1 MICSWESGLLPPR
14 VILVKTETHQAKQQ
28 QTVRTQHSGLSIA
41 MPIHILTPA
50 LQQRIAAGEVIERPA
65 SVVKE
70 LIENALDAGASTI
83 RVEIQEGGR
92 RLIRV
97 TDDGVGLTAV
107 EAQLAFARFATSKIL
122 TESDLSVVRT
132 FGFRGEALPS
142 IASVA
147 RVRFLT
153 RTRDEALGTE
163 VRVEGG
169 TVTPPVESG
178 APLGTTVEVWDL
190 FYNTPARRQF
200 LRSLRTEYGHIMGAF
215 TRFALAFPEKSF
227 SLSFDGR
234 EVYGFPSTFL
244 SERITACFGREAA
257 AGLEEFSDSGLAG
270 RVSGFVLANEE
281 VWRRRYYFFVNH
293 RPVRNRVLYRAV
305 REALPGE
312 GGMVF
317 LFLELHPS
325 QVDVNMHPAKTEVR
339 FRDDLAVHD
348 LVRGALLRR
357 SQPAWMQA
365 GQVTESNAKY
375 GPETTHGFTLVG
387 QVENTFLLTVAEG
400 HLYLLDQHA
409 TEERI
414 LYEQLQ
420 HQRISPRQLIAPQV
434 VNLSIGERTFF
445 EAHADELAACGF
457 TIDPFGPQVVALRA
471 VPDFIDPG
479 QSALIFSRLLTRVQN
494 GKEDFH
500 QALACLGALKAGQV
514 LPRETQEQL
523 LTTWTTTA
531 DPHACAHNRPV
542 YFRLS
547 LDEVRRKIGR
557 TGLSSEFDPYA
568 GCSHSL

>member
-1 MICSWESGLLPPR
+1 
-14 VILVKTETHQAKQQ
+14 
-28 QTVRTQHSGLSIA
+28 
-41 MPIHILTPA
+41 MPIHILPPA

-70 LIENALDAGASTI
+70 LIENALDAGTNTI

-97 TDDGVGLTAV
+97 TDDGVGLTAA
-107 EAQLAFARFATSKIL
+107 EAPLAFARFATSKIL
-122 TESDLSVVRT
+122 NESDLTAVRT

-147 RVRFLT
+147 RVRLLT

-169 TVTPPVESG
+169 TVAPPVESG

-200 LRSLRTEYGHIMGAF
+200 LRSLRTEYGHLMGAF

-234 EVYGFPSTFL
+234 EVYAFPSASL

-257 AGLEEFSDSGLAG
+257 AGLAEFSDSGLAG
-270 RVSGFVLANEE
+270 RVSGFVLTNEE

-325 QVDVNMHPAKTEVR
+325 LVDVNMHPAKTEVR

-348 LVRGALLRR
+348 LVRDALLRR
-357 SQPAWMQA
+357 AQPAWMQA
-365 GQVTESNAKY
+365 GNVAESEAMY
-375 GPETTHGFTLVG
+375 GANDANGFILVG

-409 TEERI
+409 AEERI
-414 LYEQLQ
+414 LYERLQ
-420 HQRISPRQLIAPQV
+420 HQRVSSRQLIAPQV
-434 VNLSIGERTFF
+434 VNLSIGERMFF
-445 EAHADELAACGF
+445 EAHAEELAACGF

-471 VPDFIDPG
+471 VPDFIDPR
-479 QSALIFSRLLTRVQN
+479 QSVLIFSRLLTRVQN

-500 QALACLGALKAGQV
+500 QALACLGALKAGQI
-514 LPRETQEQL
+514 LPREVQEQL
-523 LTTWTTTA
+523 LTTWA
-531 DPHACAHNRPV
+531 MAANPHACAHNRPV

-557 TGLSSEFDPYA
+557 TGLSTEFDQYA